1 MDNLLVVVLTLAF
14 VLGIIK
20 LSKRYKKRSLGR
32 IVYSQSDIHR
42 IIKDFIPKGVQKKPR
57 GVSQS
62 TKHTEKHMVKIIVV
76 DGMAY
81 WVSQNIFY
89 TAETENGNIIHET
102 AKPVDIGNMPKKEL
116 DKMLFILDNLGRG
129 NKDDSSSSGNE

>member
-1 MDNLLVVVLTLAF
+1 MDNVLAAVLTLIF

-20 LSKRYKKRSLGR
+20 FNKRQRQKSLNK
-32 IVYSQSDIHR
+32 ILYSQSYIHNLV
-42 IIKDFIPKGVQKKPR
+42 KDNVPKQINKKPKL
-57 GVSQS
+57 VSQS
-62 TKHTEKHMVKIIVV
+62 TIHTEKHMVKIIVI

-81 WVSQNIFY
+81 WVSNNIFY
-89 TAETENGNIIHET
+89 TAETSDGQIVHET

-129 NKDDSSSSGNE
+129 NNDDSSSSRNE

>member
-1 MDNLLVVVLTLAF
+1 MENVIAAVLTLIL

-20 LSKRYKKRSLGR
+20 FNKRQRRKSLNK
-32 IVYSQSDIHR
+32 IMYSQSYIHNLV
-42 IIKDFIPKGVQKKPR
+42 KDRIPKQIYQKPKI
-57 GVSQS
+57 VSQS
-62 TKHTEKHMVKIIVV
+62 IKHTEKHMVKIIVI

-81 WVSQNIFY
+81 WVSDNIFY
-89 TAETENGNIIHET
+89 TAETNDGHIVHET

-129 NKDDSSSSGNE
+129 NKDDSSSSRNE